1 VPITSASGPAG
12 PTTPFTW
19 TTSDLLTICGSYESA

>member
-19 TTSDLLTICGSYESA
+19 AATDLLTICGSYESA